1 MHFFTKFSIVGIVC
15 VSATLAMAEETS
27 VAKTNLKNS
36 LTVGYGSYTVDL
48 SDNTGF
54 LVEADFDGVG
64 VNGQVYVS
72 ENVSFTLSYASLDG
86 DIAGIDASIDSSGF
100 GVAFDFLDDMDRDLG
115 VGSRATVS
123 LAASSIDLDVTING
137 TTTTDKQ
144 NATIASLAYT
154 TAVQPGVSVSIGV
167 GGDVDDFN
175 AVIDVGA
182 EFDLGPGFVGLGYVS
197 DETTVAGI
205 TVEQRILSIGY
216 GYRF

>member
-1 MHFFTKFSIVGIVC
+1 
-15 VSATLAMAEETS
+15 MAEETS
-27 VAKTNLKNS
+27 IAKTNLKNS
-36 LTVGYGSYTVDL
+36 LTVGYGSLSLDL

-54 LVEADFDGVG
+54 LGGADFDGVG

-72 ENVSFTLSYASLDG
+72 ENVSFTLSYSNLDG

-115 VGSRATVS
+115 VGSRATLR
-123 LAASSIDLDVTING
+123 LAASSVDIDVTING
-137 TTTTDKQ
+137 TTTTDKE

-175 AVIDVGA
+175 AVFDVGA
-182 EFDLGPGFVGLGYVS
+182 EFDLGPGFVGLGYS
-197 DETTVAGI
+197 TNEETVDGI
-205 TVEQRILSIGY
+205 KVEQRVLSVRY